1 MEKEYWINGK
11 LTDLTLEEAKLKLI
25 EVKGYGERYFNIHD
39 KWTEAINIA
48 IEAITRIEEQQG
60 ENT

>member
-1 MEKEYWINGK
+1 MAEYWINGK

-25 EVKGYGERYFNIHD
+25 EVKCYGERYFNIHS
-39 KWTEAINIA
+39 KWTEAISIG
-48 IEAITRIEEQQG
+48 IEAIARIQEQQG